1 MAAAGRD
8 VCAQERPI
16 EPARVHAGFIERRRC
31 ATAPGVA
38 AALVLRRRQCGV
50 RAEWGRKR
58 LGTRLDRTCMTA
70 RAKGTFVGASKTP
83 AQDFSASLRVQKIFF
98 SRALTLQR
106 AASQGAR
113 DADMPNVIALPTLR
127 RNVLELEQTFA
138 HVITAPRRVD
148 KDPLAAQTAALSS
161 LAKKL
166 SDRLD
171 VDAIQGSASQ

>member
-1 MAAAGRD
+1 
-8 VCAQERPI
+8 
-16 EPARVHAGFIERRRC
+16 
-31 ATAPGVA
+31 
-38 AALVLRRRQCGV
+38 
-50 RAEWGRKR
+50 
-58 LGTRLDRTCMTA
+58 
-70 RAKGTFVGASKTP
+70 
-83 AQDFSASLRVQKIFF
+83 
-98 SRALTLQR
+98 
-106 AASQGAR
+106 
-113 DADMPNVIALPTLR
+113 MPNVIALPTLR